1 MSERERAHAA
11 LACRK
16 RVEQREVKGSPDFY
30 NTLVASRHQVLAVST
45 QQ

>member
-16 RVEQREVKGSPDFY
+16 RVEQGEIESSPDFY
-30 NTLVASRHQVLAVST
+30 DTLVASRHQVLAVST
-45 QQ
+45 Q